1 MTPRRAVL
9 AAMLAFVAVN
19 LLFLGARPVL
29 TADETR
35 YGSIAAQMAESG
47 HWLQL
52 RMSGFRFYE
61 KPPLTY
67 WMTAASIE
75 AFGHTGF
82 AIRLPAAL
90 CGGLAALAV
99 GVAARRGAHLAGGGP
114 ADVTVTGALVAL
126 AALTMA
132 LPAVGASVA
141 ILDMPIAGLTLAASC
156 AFFMAVTG
164 ARGRPRLAWLAVS
177 GTFAGLAFMTKGLLA
192 VVLPA
197 SALVPWLAW
206 ERRWRDLLIAPWVV
220 LAVGAVVVLPWAVAV
235 TAAEP
240 GFWTRF
246 IVHEH
251 FQRFTGSGSNQPRE
265 SIFFYLLIVP
275 LGCVPWIVAAPAAA
289 SGAVRG
295 IRSQSGLRFA
305 LCALAGPFVFLSLSR
320 GKLPTYALPCF
331 APAAWLIVAGL
342 LDAFGRGTAGQGAR
356 VRSRWADAPGLVLLV
371 LGGGALALALSGD
384 ASAALLG
391 RAWLSHPHAHAAVLA
406 AVLALWGIG
415 DLLAQRARTAP
426 GRVALMGLSPV
437 AALASF
443 GLLFPDAALDD
454 ALATG
459 PSIERER
466 AALVSAGTLFCDQ
479 KLAHASAWFLDR
491 TDFLVVDRPR
501 EFANGQGVPED
512 DARLVGDAQ
521 FAARLAEARERG
533 SATIAAATPI
543 VDRLLRAPGV
553 PEPARRVDFRGW
565 AFAEFPRDAPLH

>member
-1 MTPRRAVL
+1 MTARRAVL
-9 AAMLAFVAVN
+9 AALLAFIVVN
-19 LLFLGARPVL
+19 LLFLGVRPVL

-47 HWLQL
+47 DWLRL

-67 WMTAASIE
+67 WMTAASIK

-99 GVAARRGAHLAGGGP
+99 GVAARRGARLAGSAP
-114 ADVTVTGALVAL
+114 ADATVTGALVAL
-126 AALTMA
+126 ASLTMV
-132 LPAVGASVA
+132 LPAVGSSVA
-141 ILDMPIAGLTLAASC
+141 ILDQPIAGLTLAASC

-164 ARGRPRLAWLAVS
+164 DRGRPRLAWLAVS
-177 GTFAGLAFMTKGLLA
+177 GVFAGLAFLTKGLLA

-197 SALVPWLAW
+197 SVLVPWLAW
-206 ERRWRDLLIAPWVV
+206 ERRWRELLVAPWVV
-220 LAVGAVVVLPWAVAV
+220 LAIGTLVVLPWAVPV

-251 FQRFTGSGSNQPRE
+251 FQRFSGSGSNQPRE

-275 LGCVPWIVAAPAAA
+275 LGCVPWILVAPRAAA
-289 SGAVRG
+289 GAFRG
-295 IRSQSGLRFA
+295 IKAQSGLRFA
-305 LCALAGPFVFLSLSR
+305 LCALVGPFVFLSLSR

-331 APAAWLIVAGL
+331 APVAWLIVAGL
-342 LDAFGRGTAGQGAR
+342 LDAFGARGRAEGGGA
-356 VRSRWADAPGLVLLV
+356 RSRWADAPGLVLLA
-371 LGGGALALALSGD
+371 LAGGALALALSGD
-384 ASAALLG
+384 AGAGLLG
-391 RAWLSHPHAHAAVLA
+391 RAWRSYPHAHAAVMA
-406 AVLALWGIG
+406 AALALWGIG

-426 GRVALMGLSPV
+426 GRIALMGLSPI

-454 ALATG
+454 ALASG

-466 AALVSAGTLFCDQ
+466 TALVSAGTLFCDQ

-491 TDFLVVDRPR
+491 SDFLVVDRPR

-512 DARLVGDAQ
+512 DARLVADPQ

-533 SATIAAATPI
+533 SATLAAATAV
-543 VDRLLRAPGV
+543 VDRLLHLKGV
-553 PEPARRVDFRGW
+553 PEPSRRVDFRGW
-565 AFAEFPRDAPLH
+565 ALAEFPRVAPVH

>member
-9 AAMLAFVAVN
+9 AALVAFVAVN

-47 HWLQL
+47 DWLLL

-75 AFGHTGF
+75 AFGRNGF

-99 GVAARRGAHLAGGGP
+99 GIAARRGARLAGSAP
-114 ADVTVTGALVAL
+114 ADAAVTGALVAL
-126 AALTMA
+126 ASLTMV
-132 LPAVGASVA
+132 LPAVGSSVA
-141 ILDMPIAGLTLAASC
+141 ILDQPIAGLTLAAAC
-156 AFFMAVTG
+156 AYFMAVTG
-164 ARGRPRLAWLAVS
+164 SAGRARAAWLVACGVL
-177 GTFAGLAFMTKGLLA
+177 AGLAFMTKGLLA

-197 SALVPWLAW
+197 SMLVPWLAW
-206 ERRWRDLLIAPWVV
+206 ERRWRDLFLTPWVP
-220 LAVGAVVVLPWAVAV
+220 LAVGALVVLPWAVAV
-235 TAAEP
+235 TSAEP

-265 SIFFYLLIVP
+265 STFFYLLIVP
-275 LGCVPWIVAAPAAA
+275 LGCVPWIAAAPLAAA
-289 SGAVRG
+289 GAVRG
-295 IRSQSGLRFA
+295 VRSQAGLRFA

-342 LDAFGRGTAGQGAR
+342 LAAFGARGDRA
-356 VRSRWADAPGLVLLV
+356 RSRWADAPGLALLA
-371 LGGGALALALSGD
+371 LAATALALALSGD
-384 ASAALLG
+384 ASSGLLG
-391 RAWLSHPHAHAAVLA
+391 RAWLAHPHAHAAVLA
-406 AVLALWGIG
+406 AALALWGIG

-426 GRVALMGLSPV
+426 ARVAWMGLSPV

-466 AALVSAGTLFCDQ
+466 ASIIGTGTLFCDQ

-501 EFANGQGVPED
+501 EFANGQGVAED
-512 DARLVGDAQ
+512 DARLVPDAA
-521 FAARLAEARERG
+521 FAERLAEAR
-533 SATIAAATPI
+533 ATGTAALAAATPI
-543 VDRLLRAPGV
+543 VDRLLRAEGV

-565 AFAEFPRDAPLH
+565 ALVEFPRDAPLH

>member
-9 AAMLAFVAVN
+9 AALVAFVAVN

-47 HWLQL
+47 DWLLL

-75 AFGHTGF
+75 AFGRNGF

-99 GVAARRGAHLAGGGP
+99 GIAARRGARLAGSAP
-114 ADVTVTGALVAL
+114 ADAAVAGALVAL
-126 AALTMA
+126 ASLTMV
-132 LPAVGASVA
+132 LPAVGSSVA
-141 ILDMPIAGLTLAASC
+141 ILDQPIAGLTLAAAC
-156 AFFMAVTG
+156 AYFMAVTG
-164 ARGRPRLAWLAVS
+164 SAGRARAAWLVACGVL
-177 GTFAGLAFMTKGLLA
+177 AGLAFMTKGLLA

-197 SALVPWLAW
+197 SMLVPWLAW
-206 ERRWRDLLIAPWVV
+206 ERRWRDLFLTPWVP
-220 LAVGAVVVLPWAVAV
+220 LAVGALVVLPWAVAV
-235 TAAEP
+235 TSAEP

-265 SIFFYLLIVP
+265 STFFYLLIVP
-275 LGCVPWIVAAPAAA
+275 LGCVPWIAAAPLAAA
-289 SGAVRG
+289 GAVRG
-295 IRSQSGLRFA
+295 VRSQAGLRFA
-305 LCALAGPFVFLSLSR
+305 LCALVGPFVFLSLSR

-342 LDAFGRGTAGQGAR
+342 LAAFGARGDRA
-356 VRSRWADAPGLVLLV
+356 RSRWADAPGLALLA
-371 LGGGALALALSGD
+371 LAATALALALSGD
-384 ASAALLG
+384 ASAGLLG
-391 RAWLSHPHAHAAVLA
+391 RAWLAHPHAHAAVLA
-406 AVLALWGIG
+406 AALALWGIG

-426 GRVALMGLSPV
+426 ARVAWMGLSPV

-466 AALVSAGTLFCDQ
+466 ASIIGTGTLFCDQ

-501 EFANGQGVPED
+501 EFANGQGVAED
-512 DARLVGDAQ
+512 DARLVPDAA
-521 FAARLAEARERG
+521 FAGRLAEAR
-533 SATIAAATPI
+533 ATGTAALAAATPI
-543 VDRLLRAPGV
+543 VDRLLRAEGV

-565 AFAEFPRDAPLH
+565 ALVEFPRDAPLH

>member
-1 MTPRRAVL
+1 
-9 AAMLAFVAVN
+9 
-19 LLFLGARPVL
+19 
-29 TADETR
+29 
-35 YGSIAAQMAESG
+35 
-47 HWLQL
+47 
-52 RMSGFRFYE
+52 MSGFRFYE

-75 AFGHTGF
+75 AFGRNGF

-99 GVAARRGAHLAGGGP
+99 GIAARRGARLAGSAP
-114 ADVTVTGALVAL
+114 ADAAVTGALVAL
-126 AALTMA
+126 ASLTMV
-132 LPAVGASVA
+132 LPAVGSSVA
-141 ILDMPIAGLTLAASC
+141 ILDQPIAGLTLAAAC
-156 AFFMAVTG
+156 AYFMAVTG
-164 ARGRPRLAWLAVS
+164 SAGRARAAWLVACGVL
-177 GTFAGLAFMTKGLLA
+177 AGLAFMTKGLLA

-197 SALVPWLAW
+197 SMLVPWLAW
-206 ERRWRDLLIAPWVV
+206 ERRWRDLFLTPWVP
-220 LAVGAVVVLPWAVAV
+220 LAVGALVVLPWAVAV
-235 TAAEP
+235 TSAEP

-265 SIFFYLLIVP
+265 STFFYLLIVP
-275 LGCVPWIVAAPAAA
+275 LGCVPWIAAAPLAAA
-289 SGAVRG
+289 GAVRG
-295 IRSQSGLRFA
+295 VRSQAGLRFA

-342 LDAFGRGTAGQGAR
+342 LAAFGARGDRA
-356 VRSRWADAPGLVLLV
+356 RSRWADAPGLALLA
-371 LGGGALALALSGD
+371 LAATALALALSGD
-384 ASAALLG
+384 ASSGLLG
-391 RAWLSHPHAHAAVLA
+391 RAWLAHPHAHAAVLA
-406 AVLALWGIG
+406 AALALWGIG

-426 GRVALMGLSPV
+426 ARVAWMGLSPV

-466 AALVSAGTLFCDQ
+466 ASIIGTGTLFCDQ

-501 EFANGQGVPED
+501 EFANGQGVAED
-512 DARLVGDAQ
+512 DARLVPDAA
-521 FAARLAEARERG
+521 FAGRLAEAR
-533 SATIAAATPI
+533 ATGTAALAAATPI
-543 VDRLLRAPGV
+543 VDRLLRAEGV

-565 AFAEFPRDAPLH
+565 ALVEFPRDAPLH

>member
-9 AAMLAFVAVN
+9 AALVAFVAVN

-47 HWLQL
+47 DWLLL

-75 AFGHTGF
+75 AFGRNGF

-99 GVAARRGAHLAGGGP
+99 GIAARRGARLAGSAP
-114 ADVTVTGALVAL
+114 ADAAVTGALVAL
-126 AALTMA
+126 ASLTMV
-132 LPAVGASVA
+132 LPAVGSSVA
-141 ILDMPIAGLTLAASC
+141 ILDQPIAGLTLAAAC
-156 AFFMAVTG
+156 AYFMAVTG
-164 ARGRPRLAWLAVS
+164 SAGRARAAWLVACGVL
-177 GTFAGLAFMTKGLLA
+177 AGLAFMTKGLLA

-197 SALVPWLAW
+197 SMLVPWLAW
-206 ERRWRDLLIAPWVV
+206 ERRWRDLFLTPWVP
-220 LAVGAVVVLPWAVAV
+220 LAVGALVVLPWAVAV
-235 TAAEP
+235 TSAEP

-265 SIFFYLLIVP
+265 STFFYLLIVP
-275 LGCVPWIVAAPAAA
+275 LGCVPWIAAAPLAAA
-289 SGAVRG
+289 GAVRG
-295 IRSQSGLRFA
+295 VRSQAGLRFA
-305 LCALAGPFVFLSLSR
+305 LCALVGPFVFLSLSR

-342 LDAFGRGTAGQGAR
+342 LAAFGACGDRA
-356 VRSRWADAPGLVLLV
+356 RSRWADAPGLALLA
-371 LGGGALALALSGD
+371 LAATALALALSGD
-384 ASAALLG
+384 ASAGLLG
-391 RAWLSHPHAHAAVLA
+391 RAWLAHPHAHAAVLA
-406 AVLALWGIG
+406 AVLVLWGIG

-426 GRVALMGLSPV
+426 GRIALMGLSPV

-466 AALVSAGTLFCDQ
+466 ASISGAGTLFCDQ

-501 EFANGQGVPED
+501 EFANGQGVAED
-512 DARLVGDAQ
+512 DARLVPDAA
-521 FAARLAEARERG
+521 FAGRLAEAR
-533 SATIAAATPI
+533 ATGTAALAAATPI
-543 VDRLLRAPGV
+543 VDRLLRAEGV

-565 AFAEFPRDAPLH
+565 ALVEFPRDAPLH

>member
-9 AAMLAFVAVN
+9 AALVAFVAVN

-47 HWLQL
+47 DWLLL

-75 AFGHTGF
+75 AFGRNGF

-99 GVAARRGAHLAGGGP
+99 GIAARRGARLAGSAP
-114 ADVTVTGALVAL
+114 ADAAVAGALVAL
-126 AALTMA
+126 ASLTMV
-132 LPAVGASVA
+132 LPAVGSSVA
-141 ILDMPIAGLTLAASC
+141 ILDQPIAGLTLAAAC
-156 AFFMAVTG
+156 AYFMAVTG
-164 ARGRPRLAWLAVS
+164 SAGRARAAWLVACGVL
-177 GTFAGLAFMTKGLLA
+177 AGLAFMTKGLLA

-197 SALVPWLAW
+197 SMLVPWLAW
-206 ERRWRDLLIAPWVV
+206 ERRWRDLFLTPWVP
-220 LAVGAVVVLPWAVAV
+220 LAVGALVVLPWAVAV
-235 TAAEP
+235 TSAEP

-265 SIFFYLLIVP
+265 STFFYLLIVP
-275 LGCVPWIVAAPAAA
+275 LGCVPWIAAAPLAAA
-289 SGAVRG
+289 GAVRG
-295 IRSQSGLRFA
+295 VRSQAGLRFA
-305 LCALAGPFVFLSLSR
+305 LCALVGPFVFLSLSR

-342 LDAFGRGTAGQGAR
+342 LAAFGACGDRA
-356 VRSRWADAPGLVLLV
+356 RSRWADAPGLALLA
-371 LGGGALALALSGD
+371 LAATALALALSGD
-384 ASAALLG
+384 ASAGLLG
-391 RAWLSHPHAHAAVLA
+391 RAWLAHPHAHAAVLA
-406 AVLALWGIG
+406 AVLVLWGIG

-426 GRVALMGLSPV
+426 GRIALMGLSPV

-466 AALVSAGTLFCDQ
+466 ASISGAGTLFCDQ

-501 EFANGQGVPED
+501 EFANGQGVAED
-512 DARLVGDAQ
+512 DARLVPDAA
-521 FAARLAEARERG
+521 FAGRLAEAR
-533 SATIAAATPI
+533 ATGTAALAAATPI
-543 VDRLLRAPGV
+543 VDRLLRAEGV

-565 AFAEFPRDAPLH
+565 ALVEFPRDAPLH

>member
-9 AAMLAFVAVN
+9 AALVAFVAVN

-47 HWLQL
+47 DWLLL

-75 AFGHTGF
+75 AFGRNGF

-99 GVAARRGAHLAGGGP
+99 GIAARRGARLAGSAP
-114 ADVTVTGALVAL
+114 ADAAVAGALVAL
-126 AALTMA
+126 ASLTMV
-132 LPAVGASVA
+132 LPAVGSSVA
-141 ILDMPIAGLTLAASC
+141 ILDQPIAGLTLAAAC
-156 AFFMAVTG
+156 AYFMAVTG
-164 ARGRPRLAWLAVS
+164 SAGRARAAWLVACGVL
-177 GTFAGLAFMTKGLLA
+177 AGLAFMTKGLLA

-197 SALVPWLAW
+197 SMLVPWLAW
-206 ERRWRDLLIAPWVV
+206 ERRWRDLFLTPWVP
-220 LAVGAVVVLPWAVAV
+220 LAVGALVVLPWAVAV
-235 TAAEP
+235 TSAEP

-265 SIFFYLLIVP
+265 STFFYLLIVP
-275 LGCVPWIVAAPAAA
+275 LGCVPWIAAAPLAAA
-289 SGAVRG
+289 GAVRG
-295 IRSQSGLRFA
+295 VRSQAGLRFA
-305 LCALAGPFVFLSLSR
+305 LCALVGPFVFLSLSR

-342 LDAFGRGTAGQGAR
+342 LAAFGARGDRA
-356 VRSRWADAPGLVLLV
+356 RSRWADAPGLALLA
-371 LGGGALALALSGD
+371 LAATALALALSGD
-384 ASAALLG
+384 ASAGLLG
-391 RAWLSHPHAHAAVLA
+391 RAWLAHPHAHAAVLA
-406 AVLALWGIG
+406 AVLVLWGIG

-426 GRVALMGLSPV
+426 GRIALMGLSPV

-466 AALVSAGTLFCDQ
+466 ASISGAGTLFCDQ

-501 EFANGQGVPED
+501 EFANGQGVAED
-512 DARLVGDAQ
+512 DARLVPDAA
-521 FAARLAEARERG
+521 FAGRLAEAR
-533 SATIAAATPI
+533 ATGTAALAAATPI
-543 VDRLLRAPGV
+543 VDRLLRAEGV

-565 AFAEFPRDAPLH
+565 ALVEFPRDAPLH